1 MKLMALMFFLLL
13 PASAMAGY
21 PMVSDIPNQQIQMNS
36 STQKIYFNVSDD
48 KTDASDLRVSANSLS
63 PDLVSD
69 SGIDISGS
77 GSVRMI
83 VVTPNEDR
91 AGMAVIVVRV
101 VDNDNETN
109 TDTFQI
115 DIQRPVKIP

>member
-1 MKLMALMFFLLL
+1 MKLMAFIFFLFL
-13 PASAMAGY
+13 PAIAVAGY
-21 PMVSDIPNQQIQMNS
+21 PMVSDIPNQQITMNS

-48 KTDASDLRVSANSLS
+48 TTDASDLQVSANSLS

-77 GSVRMI
+77 GAVRMI
-83 VVTPNEDR
+83 VVTPIQDR
-91 AGMAVIVVRV
+91 SGMAVIVVRV
-101 VDNDNETN
+101 TDKDNETN